1 MKELISNATLPI
13 LTGEAPGV
21 NPDIYLEIE
30 PQGLGKLFQLPVQLN
45 GLSAKEV
52 VLKVTELPQGVQ
64 AVSLLDQLGIIHLAP
79 DGFSK
84 DVQLRTRVVWL
95 RQGENGSC
103 HYLLGMDLKGA
114 DFRFRRSL
122 KNLLARPK
130 DISDLWNHWDQVQI
144 KAVPAD
150 GRVIFYLCVIALLV
164 GVALQFM
171 LPDSYKSLAKILILS
186 GCLAIAGKCLWHRWR
201 ERDLSRGC

>member
-21 NPDIYLEIE
+21 NPDFYLEIE
-30 PQGLGKLFQLPVQLN
+30 PQGLAKVFRLPVQVN
-45 GLSAKEV
+45 GLSGKEV
-52 VLKVTELPQGVQ
+52 ILKVTELPQDVQ
-64 AVSLLDQLGIIHLAP
+64 AVSLLDQSGIIHLAP

-95 RQGENGSC
+95 RQGENGSS
-103 HYLLGMDLKGA
+103 HFLLGLDLKEA

-130 DISDLWNHWDQVQI
+130 DIADLWNHWDQVQS
-144 KAVPAD
+144 KAISVD
-150 GRVIFYLCVIALLV
+150 GRFIFYLCVMALLV
-164 GVALQFM
+164 GVALQFV
-171 LPDSYKSLAKILILS
+171 LPDSYKSLANILILS
-186 GCLAIAGKCLWHRWR
+186 GSLAIAGKCVWHWWR
-201 ERDLSRGC
+201 ERNLSRGY

>member
-13 LTGEAPGV
+13 LTGEATGV
-21 NPDIYLEIE
+21 DPDIYLEIE
-30 PQGLGKLFQLPVQLN
+30 PQGLGRLFRLPVQLN

-52 VLKVTELPQGVQ
+52 VLKVIELPQSVL
-64 AVSLLDQLGIIHLAP
+64 AVSLLNQSGIIHLAP

-84 DVQLRTRVVWL
+84 DVQFRTRVVWL
-95 RQGENGSC
+95 RQVENGSC
-103 HYLLGMDLKGA
+103 HYLLGLELKGA

-130 DISDLWNHWDQVQI
+130 DISAIWNHWDQVQI

-150 GRVIFYLCVIALLV
+150 ARFIVYLCVIALLV
-164 GVALQFM
+164 GAALQFI
-171 LPDSYKSLAKILILS
+171 LPDLYKPLANILILS
-186 GCLAIAGKCLWHRWR
+186 GCLAIAGKSLWHWWR